1 MRSQKQLDAALE
13 LVKKPRQPNFLLIEI
28 SYNTKLVLPYE
39 DGMKVIAALKN
50 AELLEDSYGQ
60 RAQIHPIGKDAFRTV
75 PMAYEIYEDIKVAT
89 LLNVTVEELHKARMQ
104 PLPETV

>member
-1 MRSQKQLDAALE
+1 MRSQNELDAALKH
-13 LVKKPRQPNFLLIEI
+13 VRTQRKPNFLLIEI

-39 DGMKVIAALKN
+39 DGMQVMASLKN
-50 AELLEDSYGQ
+50 AELMEESYGQ
-60 RAQIHPIGKDAFRTV
+60 RPQIHPIGKDAFRSV

-89 LLNVTVEELHKARMQ
+89 LLNVTVEELHEARLK